1 MARKSRVGIA
11 EIPEIQSIFLYK
23 AAIYKRLSDED
34 GDDMEADSLVNQE
47 KIARHHIIDKPD
59 IDVVGVY
66 ADNGYTGMNFKRP
79 DFIRLKEDILLGKI
93 NCVIVKDV
101 SRLGRNFVMT
111 SEYVERIFPEL
122 GVRLICVN
130 DGYDSADE
138 NADAGA
144 LMLPFKMVMND
155 AYSRDTSV
163 KIRSSITA
171 MMDNGEFLPP
181 VGSIPYGY
189 LRNAEENTFDIDIE
203 VASTVQLIFKLRSE
217 GMQFNTIA
225 KELNDRGLPSP
236 GRIRFVRGV
245 TKDHRME
252 NAQWIRGTVRKITN
266 DPVYLGHRIHGKVK
280 RDKLGM
286 PKTRRPKD
294 EWQIIENA
302 HPAII
307 SQELYDLVQKVNAE
321 ELEKRSGFQER
332 AKPSVDYRNIFQDK
346 IFCADCNS
354 KMVAQKGCA
363 RHNAKTGSR
372 LFYDCN
378 GYKYSNH
385 TNCSSHYIR
394 QEVIMAAI
402 TNLLNKQ
409 VEVSLDIEKLIAD
422 VKKMPSVTRHQSSIT
437 DQIRSSSLKV
447 KNMEEKIEQ
456 LLIDLTNGVID
467 RSEYEYMKV
476 KYSQKLEYYRE
487 ESEELIGKSQELTT
501 VISTTQQ
508 WLNAIKEYKKLPEIN
523 RPVLDALVDKIYVSE
538 SKTIK
543 IDLKYCDPYKP
554 IMDYLQEVEVIANVS

>member
-11 EIPEIQSIFLYK
+11 EIPEIQNMFLYK

-47 KIARHHIIDKPD
+47 KISRHHIVDHPD

-79 DFIRLKEDILLGKI
+79 DFVRLKEDILLGKI
-93 NCVIVKDV
+93 NCVIVKDI
-101 SRLGRNFVMT
+101 SRLGRNFIMT

-181 VGSIPYGY
+181 VGSIPFGY
-189 LRNAEENTFDIDIE
+189 LRNAEENTFDVDIE
-203 VASTVQLIFKLRSE
+203 VASTVRLIFNLRAE
-217 GMQFNTIA
+217 GMQFNAIA
-225 KELNDRGLPSP
+225 KELNSRGLPSP
-236 GRIRFVRGV
+236 GRIRFIRGV
-245 TKDHRME
+245 TKDSRME
-252 NAQWIRGTVRKITN
+252 NAQWIRGTIRKITN

-294 EWQIIENA
+294 EWQIIENT

-321 ELEKRSGFQER
+321 ELERLSKYEKNK
-332 AKPSVDYRNIFQDK
+332 KPSSDYRSLFQDK
-346 IFCADCNS
+346 LFCADCGA
-354 KMVAQKGCA
+354 KMIAQKG
-363 RHNAKTGSR
+363 TGRATSPVPTWI
-372 LFYDCN
+372 YYNCN
-378 GYKYSNH
+378 GYKYSN
-385 TNCSSHYIR
+385 NQQCSNHYIR
-394 QEVIMAAI
+394 QEAIMTAI

-409 VEVSLDIEKLIAD
+409 VEIALDIEKLISD
-422 VKKMPSVTRHQSSIT
+422 VKKMPPVVRHQSSIT
-437 DQIRSSSLKV
+437 DQVKSSTIKIQNV
-447 KNMEEKIEQ
+447 EEKIEH

-467 RSEYEYMKV
+467 RDEYEYMKV
-476 KYSQKLEYYRE
+476 KYNQKLEYYRE
-487 ESEELIGKSQELTT
+487 ESEKLKEKSQELVT

-508 WLNAIKEYKKLPEIN
+508 WLNAIKEYKKLPEIS
-523 RPVLDALVDKIYVSE
+523 RSILDALVDKIYISE
-538 SKTIK
+538 SKAIK

-554 IMDYLQEVEVIANVS
+554 IMDYLQKVEVIANVS

>member
-11 EIPEIQSIFLYK
+11 EIPEIQNMFLYK

-47 KIARHHIIDKPD
+47 KISRHHIVDHPD

-79 DFIRLKEDILLGKI
+79 DFVRLKEDILLGKI
-93 NCVIVKDV
+93 NCVIVKDI
-101 SRLGRNFVMT
+101 SRLGRNFIMT

-181 VGSIPYGY
+181 VGSIPFGY
-189 LRNAEENTFDIDIE
+189 LRNAEENTFDVDIE
-203 VASTVQLIFKLRSE
+203 VASTVRLIFNLRAE
-217 GMQFNTIA
+217 GMQFNAIA
-225 KELNDRGLPSP
+225 KELNSRGLPSP
-236 GRIRFVRGV
+236 GRIRFIRGV
-245 TKDHRME
+245 TKDSRME
-252 NAQWIRGTVRKITN
+252 NAQWIRGTIRKITN

-294 EWQIIENA
+294 EWQIIENT

-321 ELEKRSGFQER
+321 ELERLSKYEKNK
-332 AKPSVDYRNIFQDK
+332 KPSSDYRSLFQDK
-346 IFCADCNS
+346 LFCADCGA
-354 KMVAQKGCA
+354 KMIAQKG
-363 RHNAKTGSR
+363 TGRATSPVPTWI
-372 LFYDCN
+372 YYNCN
-378 GYKYSNH
+378 GYKYSN
-385 TNCSSHYIR
+385 NQQCSNHYIR
-394 QEVIMAAI
+394 QEAIMTAI

-409 VEVSLDIEKLIAD
+409 VEIALDIEKLISD
-422 VKKMPSVTRHQSSIT
+422 VKKMPPVVRHQSSIT
-437 DQIRSSSLKV
+437 DQV
-447 KNMEEKIEQ
+447 KGSTIKIQNVEEKIEH

-467 RSEYEYMKV
+467 RDEYEYMKV
-476 KYSQKLEYYRE
+476 KYNQKLEYYRE
-487 ESEELIGKSQELTT
+487 ESEKLKEKSQELVT

-508 WLNAIKEYKKLPEIN
+508 WLNAIKEYKKLPEIS
-523 RPVLDALVDKIYVSE
+523 RSILDALVDKIYISE
-538 SKTIK
+538 SKAIK

-554 IMDYLQEVEVIANVS
+554 IMDYLQKVEVIANVS

>member
-11 EIPEIQSIFLYK
+11 EIPEIQNMFLYK

-47 KIARHHIIDKPD
+47 KISRHHIVDHPD

-79 DFIRLKEDILLGKI
+79 DFVRLKEDILLGKI
-93 NCVIVKDV
+93 NCVIVKDI
-101 SRLGRNFVMT
+101 SRLGRNFIMT

-181 VGSIPYGY
+181 VGSIPFGY
-189 LRNAEENTFDIDIE
+189 LRNAEENTFDVDIE
-203 VASTVQLIFKLRSE
+203 VASTVRLIFNLRAE
-217 GMQFNTIA
+217 GMQFNAIA
-225 KELNDRGLPSP
+225 KELNSRGLPSP
-236 GRIRFVRGV
+236 GRIRFIRGV
-245 TKDHRME
+245 TKDPRME
-252 NAQWIRGTVRKITN
+252 NAQWIRGTIRKITN

-294 EWQIIENA
+294 EWQIIENT

-321 ELEKRSGFQER
+321 ELERLSKYEKNK
-332 AKPSVDYRNIFQDK
+332 KPSSDYRSLFQDK
-346 IFCADCNS
+346 LFCADCGA
-354 KMVAQKGCA
+354 KMIAQKG
-363 RHNAKTGSR
+363 TGRATSPVPTWI
-372 LFYDCN
+372 YYNCN
-378 GYKYSNH
+378 GYKYSN
-385 TNCSSHYIR
+385 NQQCSNHYIR
-394 QEVIMAAI
+394 QEAIMTAI

-409 VEVSLDIEKLIAD
+409 VEIALDIEKLISD
-422 VKKMPSVTRHQSSIT
+422 VKKMPPVVRHQSSIT
-437 DQIRSSSLKV
+437 DQV
-447 KNMEEKIEQ
+447 KGSTIKIQNVEEKIEH

-467 RSEYEYMKV
+467 RDEYEYMKV
-476 KYSQKLEYYRE
+476 KYNQKLEYYRE
-487 ESEELIGKSQELTT
+487 ESEKLKEKSQELVT

-508 WLNAIKEYKKLPEIN
+508 WLNAIKEYKKLPEIS
-523 RPVLDALVDKIYVSE
+523 RSILDALVDKIYISE
-538 SKTIK
+538 SKAIK

-554 IMDYLQEVEVIANVS
+554 IMDYLQKVEVIANVS